1 MSSGP
6 TPICAP
12 GRLDSS
18 HTSQP
23 YHASLTRSVAVM
35 LGYVTDSAYAENDL
49 HLAAGGH
56 PDGSLTVAWAT
67 FFSDDRPASP
77 A

>member
-1 MSSGP
+1 
-6 TPICAP
+6 
-12 GRLDSS
+12 
-18 HTSQP
+18 
-23 YHASLTRSVAVM
+23 M